1 MYTGARNPDAVDLP
15 GAKVVALDITDPAS
29 VASAAE
35 IAGDVT
41 LLINNA
47 GSSTGTD
54 LLNGDEA
61 QIRIEM
67 ETHFFGTLSVIRAFA
82 PKISTNGGGSI
93 LNILPCSR
101 GSASPGVGAYCAA
114 KSAEWSMTNSL
125 RVQLAEQNIRVAGL
139 HVGYMDTDMT
149 ASITAPKS
157 NPADIA
163 KIAIDGVEQD
173 LFEIVAD
180 DVTVRSRPHLLAAF
194 PPCIRS
200 SKQIRASRLITS
212 SFGFGTRRM
221 TRHRTHAPASSAR
234 TRRSLARRVT
244 YRPTSRTGIK
254 TRKDTHRQS
263 APSAIADFGWPA
275 REQGL
280 W

>member
-1 MYTGARNPDAVDLP
+1 MNIARSTALVTGANRGLGRHLAQELLARGATVYAGARNPDAVDLP

-54 LLNGDEA
+54 LLIGDPA
-61 QIRIEM
+61 QIRFEM
-67 ETHFFGTLSVIRAFA
+67 DTHFFGTLSVIRAFA

-93 LNILPCSR
+93 L
-101 GSASPGVGAYCAA
+101 
-114 KSAEWSMTNSL
+114 
-125 RVQLAEQNIRVAGL
+125 NIRVAGL

-163 KIAIDGVEQD
+163 KIAIDGIEQD
-173 LFEIVAD
+173 LVEIVAD
-180 DVTVRSRPHLLAAF
+180 DVSREIQAALA
-194 PPCIRS
+194 
-200 SKQIRASRLITS
+200 
-212 SFGFGTRRM
+212 GGV
-221 TRHRTHAPASSAR
+221 PALYPQLQTTPR
-234 TRRSLARRVT
+234 
-244 YRPTSRTGIK
+244 
-254 TRKDTHRQS
+254 
-263 APSAIADFGWPA
+263 
-275 REQGL
+275 
-280 W
+280 